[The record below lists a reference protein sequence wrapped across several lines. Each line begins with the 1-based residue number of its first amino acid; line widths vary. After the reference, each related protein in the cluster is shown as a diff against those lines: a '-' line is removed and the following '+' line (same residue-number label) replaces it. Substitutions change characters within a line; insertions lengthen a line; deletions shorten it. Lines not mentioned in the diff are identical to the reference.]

1 MILICFE
8 RVLFLVEEVILF
20 EVWYNIGYVVL
31 VGYRDIGCYL

>member
-31 VGYRDIGCYL
+31 VGYIDIGCYL